1 MLVRFTS
8 SLMALVI
15 SGLVGFW
22 PAGVRAQDEQALL
35 AGFHPYRDGKPQ
47 VEGLTP
53 GLQITKDNAQ
63 LVEGVL
69 PPELFRVVAAG
80 DFPLTIQE
88 TTDFPPTQSYIDASL
103 TYAGQTQIGADG
115 ELTNYTAGQ
124 PFPHIDPSDPQAGLK
139 VAWNF
144 RYRHFGDT
152 MQNHGTLR
160 SVNSSGNIERAVEN
174 AYARMYGMHRPNP
187 DNNVAQ
193 WEKEGT
199 WFRDHSIV
207 LSPQDL
213 EGAQQLTFHYAADAD
228 AKKAWAYDPRSRRTR
243 SVVVNML
250 DSSFGL
256 NFMVED
262 YSGFNGYLSEHDWE
276 YVGEQVALVPGLL
289 QKTPPEFGGKN
300 GWYPLIPWEL
310 RRVVILDATPKKS
323 GHPYGK
329 RRLYIDRQ
337 FYSALYAFAY
347 DHDGVHQR
355 TLFHTF
361 ANPAFDP
368 DNAGVQGVPLH
379 VGNAWVD
386 YLGDMASI
394 WTGTVTMNKPINPK
408 RFTVKEMV
416 RRGK

>member
-139 VAWNF
+139 IAWNF

-152 MQNHGTLR
+152 MQNQGTLR

-174 AYARMYGMHRPNP
+174 AYARMYGMYRPNP

-213 EGAQQLTFHYAADAD
+213 EGAQQLTFHYAADAN

-310 RRVVILDATPKKS
+310 RKS
-323 GHPYGK
+323 GHSG
-329 RRLYIDRQ
+329 RH
-337 FYSALYAFAY
+337 A
-347 DHDGVHQR
+347 QR
-355 TLFHTF
+355 SR
-361 ANPAFDP
+361 AIP
-368 DNAGVQGVPLH
+368 
-379 VGNAWVD
+379 
-386 YLGDMASI
+386 MASAACTSTASSTRRCTPLPMTTTASTSAPCSTPLPTRPSI
-394 WTGTVTMNKPINPK
+394 PITPECRAYRSTSATPGLTTWK
-408 RFTVKEMV
+408 TWPASGPARSS
-416 RRGK
+416 